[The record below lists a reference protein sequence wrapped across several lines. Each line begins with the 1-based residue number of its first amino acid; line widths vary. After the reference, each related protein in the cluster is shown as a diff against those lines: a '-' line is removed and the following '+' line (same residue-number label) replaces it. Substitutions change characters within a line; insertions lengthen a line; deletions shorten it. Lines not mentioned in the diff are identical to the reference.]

1 MSSCGSALT
10 RDGLNDCS
18 LFAFDTETGAKKA
31 VKIVSKGNCAD
42 LSRLDVEV
50 TAMLRLDHPPNIVR
64 LDELL
69 ETPSHVYFVMDLY
82 LGGNLAD
89 HVAIAPIP
97 EALARHFFR
106 QLAKAAA
113 YCHKMGVSHR
123 DLKLEDMLLDAT
135 GRSVK
140 VCDFGHA
147 GLYSGRFDMFST
159 GLVGSLYHLSPEQI
173 GGAAYSG
180 TKVDVWALG
189 VALDRMLT
197 SFPPFYS
204 ETPQEI
210 VDLIMQIKWQHK
222 GMVHPDTGVSLPIP
236 PLVTALLET
245 IFVDDPDKRP
255 DADDLISS
263 AWLTTKREDLDVP
276 ISQLPSLSNSRIP
289 LAGWMSTRARR
300 GRCSPRRCGASAST
314 TCSPRT
320 VCTRSGAT
328 TSRKTCAS
336 S

>member
-1 MSSCGSALT
+1 M
-10 RDGLNDCS
+10 
-18 LFAFDTETGAKKA
+18 
-31 VKIVSKGNCAD
+31 
-42 LSRLDVEV
+42 
-50 TAMLRLDHPPNIVR
+50 
-64 LDELL
+64 
-69 ETPSHVYFVMDLY
+69 
-82 LGGNLAD
+82 
-89 HVAIAPIP
+89 
-97 EALARHFFR
+97 
-106 QLAKAAA
+106 
-113 YCHKMGVSHR
+113 
-123 DLKLEDMLLDAT
+123 
-135 GRSVK
+135 K

-289 LAGWMSTRARR
+289 LAGWMSTRSAWTVLSSALRR
-300 GRCSPRRCGASAST
+300 LGVHHVHSKNSLHTIRCHYVAKDVRFLVTLVPRKEQSAAFCASARNSSS
-314 TCSPRT
+314 CGVIVVGVVAVVVVKGQQGLDGRRAEHPPPPAVVER
-320 VCTRSGAT
+320 RANLGADAFVVVVDAVVVFAVLDSAAIVPWW
-328 TSRKTCAS
+328 SRPKPHICFLFVHTFYY
-336 S
+336 